1 MRRDAGDDFGEV
13 LENSASSP
21 YSFSVLMR
29 LTHDRR
35 IFLYA
40 LLGALPAVVISL
52 WLLWSGDWSFNL
64 QLTLT
69 LLIVSV
75 WLGFAA
81 ALHSRVVRPLQTAA
95 NLLSALREGD
105 YSIRG
110 RGAAADNPLGELFVE
125 INRLSS
131 LLRSQRLTALEAT
144 ALVQAVM
151 EAIDVSVFAF
161 DNEHKLRLA
170 NPAGQR
176 LLGSPIEKLL
186 GRTASELGLA
196 ECLEGETNRILATT
210 RFPGASG
217 RWALRRTTFREQGL
231 PHSLVVIA
239 DLSQELRAEE
249 TKAWQRLVRVL
260 GHELNNSLAPIKSIA
275 GSLGTLF
282 RRQPRAPDWEED
294 MISGL
299 DIIAARSEG
308 LSRFMQAY
316 ARLAKLPA
324 PTLAPTPLAPLVKRV
339 AALDNRVGVRVE
351 QCPDVTVRID
361 GAQIEQ
367 MLVNLIKNA
376 IDSTLEAASAAS
388 DGAPRAVS
396 LRWRVVGAAV
406 ELSVL
411 DDGIGIANP
420 GNLFV
425 PFFTTKREGSG
436 IGLVLCRQIAEN
448 HGGSLSLENRPA
460 PQQGCLARLR
470 LPL

>member
-1 MRRDAGDDFGEV
+1 MRKGPEEAAWAE
-13 LENSASSP
+13 LENSGRNPYSSP
-21 YSFSVLMR
+21 VLMR

-35 IFLYA
+35 IFIYA
-40 LLGALPAVVISL
+40 LLGALPAVVASL
-52 WLLWSGDWSFNL
+52 CLLWTGDWSFNL
-64 QLTLT
+64 QLTLS
-69 LLIVSV
+69 LLVLGV

-81 ALHSRVVRPLQTAA
+81 AIHGRVVRPLQTAA

-105 YSIRG
+105 YSIRA
-110 RGAAADNPLGELFVE
+110 RDACDDNPLGELFVE

-161 DNEHKLRLA
+161 DNERRLRLA

-186 GRTASELGLA
+186 GRTAAELGLA
-196 ECLEGETNRILATT
+196 ECLEGETSRILTTT
-210 RFPGASG
+210 RFPGATG

-239 DLSQELRAEE
+239 DFSQELRAEE

-299 DIIAARSEG
+299 EIIAARSEG
-308 LSRFMQAY
+308 LTRFMQAY

-324 PTLAPTPLAPLVKRV
+324 PTLAPSALAKLVRRV
-339 AALDNRVGVRVE
+339 AALDTRLPVRVE
-351 QCPDVTVRID
+351 ACPDVTIRID

-367 MLVNLIKNA
+367 VLVNLLKNA
-376 IDSTLEAASAAS
+376 IDSTLEAAGSAS
-388 DGAPRAVS
+388 DGVERTVS
-396 LRWRVVGAAV
+396 VRWRIAGAMV
-406 ELSVL
+406 ELCIA
-411 DDGIGIANP
+411 DDGTGIANP
-420 GNLFV
+420 SNLFV

-448 HGGSLSLENRPA
+448 HGGTLTLENRPA